1 MGPGSPWSTHKGTAC
16 RGNSSCK
23 GSEETGCLGG
33 LSIDE
38 KVKMAIG
45 TQARGSCMISP
56 KGNGLDQLE
65 SHRFFFLIVILCKYT
80 TLLLFLFFTDC
91 FILSVFHIGI

>member
-16 RGNSSCK
+16 RGSSSCK

-45 TQARGSCMISP
+45 TQARGSCMINP

-65 SHRFFFLIVILCKYT
+65 SHRFFFNSHTVQIHNFPLV
-80 TLLLFLFFTDC
+80 
-91 FILSVFHIGI
+91 FIFH